1 MIDIINVRC
10 PECGSNFSIDMYT
23 GEEARNSDGVLTRR
37 SSQNINWA
45 EIASEIHN
53 GYANAILSV
62 GDTISFNLKDGRKV
76 RVAVAAIDLY
86 KPNSAVFVFDD
97 ICWKEPMNQRATNRG
112 GWANSHMAR
121 FLRDE
126 ILPLLPDELV
136 GVIKSREIVQTISD
150 EKFNYT
156 GKLWLPSLTEVGAKD
171 FPVAETDDKPFPIF
185 SGERNRTRESNGKT
199 YWWWL
204 RSPNVSGTTTF
215 WYVSNGGGVG
225 SYDASNACGVCPCFI
240 I

>member
-1 MIDIINVRC
+1 MEYINQ
-10 PECGSNFSIDMYT
+10 ENFNT
-23 GEEARNSDGVLTRR
+23 VLTRK
-37 SSQNINWA
+37 SNKNISWK
-45 EIASEIHN
+45 EINERIQDGCIN
-53 GYANAILSV
+53 DILSV
-62 GDTISFNLKDGRKV
+62 GDTISFSLKDGRKV

-86 KPNSAVFVFDD
+86 KPNSVVFIFDD
-97 ICWKEPMNQRATNRG
+97 IYWEEPMNRRATNRG

-171 FPVAETDDKPFPIF
+171 SPVAETDDKPFPIF
-185 SGERNRTRESNGKT
+185 SGERSRIRESSGKT

-204 RSPNVSGTTTF
+204 RSPNVSNTTTF
-215 WYVSNGGGVG
+215 WNVYANG
-225 SYDASNACGVCPCFI
+225 SICP
-240 I
+240 